1 MITAFI
7 PLGRKCDTKH
17 IDSFF
22 FLLPYLKVISMTLA
36 KDSCVLRINDRVDS
50 APGWPLLTAGSQSP
64 ASVGAQSLIPSRI
77 PLVSPRCF
85 LGLDF

>member
-1 MITAFI
+1 
-7 PLGRKCDTKH
+7 
-17 IDSFF
+17 
-22 FLLPYLKVISMTLA
+22 MTLA

-77 PLVSPRCF
+77 LLVSPRCF
-85 LGLDF
+85 LGLDFEEPLLALPDLNQLA